1 MKAALAAAIFLSVFS
16 VLGSARAQTQDEPY
30 HAKVDSDGVQRVT
43 IAGGDY
49 FFKPNRIIVKVNVP
63 VELAVRKEPGFTP
76 HNLVLKDPAA
86 GFAIEQDLSTEA
98 KKIAFTPKTAGKY
111 PFYCSNRLLFFPSH
125 RERGMEGVLEV
136 VE

>member
-1 MKAALAAAIFLSVFS
+1 
-16 VLGSARAQTQDEPY
+16 
-30 HAKVDSDGVQRVT
+30 
-43 IAGGDY
+43 
-49 FFKPNRIIVKVNVP
+49 
-63 VELAVRKEPGFTP
+63 
-76 HNLVLKDPAA
+76 VLKDPAA
-86 GFAIEQDLSTEA
+86 ALAIEQDLSTEV